1 MKLSS
6 AIASIALTASAK
18 AYVTTGSR
26 VQKREVMADKPST
39 LTMTHLSPIVIVGGG
54 LNDPDQVYGL
64 DVNVQI
70 PGGAFLTDIPVVFDI
85 EEPNL
90 ETGTGGVGV
99 KYYRRI
105 FGGESTPGRVTVNP
119 QQGQEENTEVQ
130 IPGGRVVDTSPTCYF
145 LTRTDRSELENP
157 NSPGPSNVRYIE
169 SEDALFLKSES
180 FGLGTPFDA
189 NGPYD
194 GIECE

>member
-6 AIASIALTASAK
+6 VIASVSLTASAK

-26 VQKREVMADKPST
+26 VQKREVMTDKPST
-39 LTMTHLSPIVIVGGG
+39 LTMTHLNPIVVVGGG
-54 LNDPDQVYGL
+54 LDDPDQVYDL
-64 DVNVQI
+64 DVNVRI
-70 PGGAFLTDIPVVFDI
+70 PGGVFLTEILAVRDI
-85 EEPNL
+85 EEPNP
-90 ETGTGGVGV
+90 ETGTGGIAMN
-99 KYYRRI
+99 YYRRI
-105 FGGESTPGRVTVNP
+105 FGGESSPGRVTVNL
-119 QQGQEENTEVQ
+119 QEGHEENTEVQ

-157 NSPGPSNVRYIE
+157 NDPWPSNIRYIE

-189 NGPYD
+189 NSPYD